1 MRHRKVRAQLPSP
14 TRQVKRTHDARE
26 CLKALLDKDAA
37 TPYQTGAV
45 QSFRDT
51 GANRERFAS
60 EPGSAGPE
68 LRAKS
73 LGVLGLI
80 IPPRVRADPFAARR
94 SQALRASPQWVRA
107 KARWYEAAWAC
118 PKEWHESWGV
128 WKDRPRH
135 DDASQPG
142 LLPARQYAAERNRS
156 IETAARER

>member
-107 KARWYEAAWAC
+107 KARWYQAFTRQRRKLRWAVLAEGEE
-118 PKEWHESWGV
+118 PGSNLLHHEDSS
-128 WKDRPRH
+128 K
-135 DDASQPG
+135 
-142 LLPARQYAAERNRS
+142 
-156 IETAARER
+156 ARERAGV

>member
-73 LGVLGLI
+73 LGV
-80 IPPRVRADPFAARR
+80 
-94 SQALRASPQWVRA
+94 
-107 KARWYEAAWAC
+107 
-118 PKEWHESWGV
+118 
-128 WKDRPRH
+128 
-135 DDASQPG
+135 PG
-142 LLPARQYAAERNRS
+142 LLSLSSGSGECFAGACWR
-156 IETAARER
+156 RERDLYSRFI